1 VIDSARIRRE
11 LEALLAD
18 QTQAVRD
25 LAQTVADRASAAI
38 AAGQPPS
45 EVIARAVEGYDQALQ
60 DRISRDVTKA
70 VCMGAGIWPEV
81 ATTGFTD
88 QFAAQALVMSWD
100 ASQMPLSTRIHGTSV
115 AMRAELDSAI
125 RASIS
130 RRDGAWKQAR
140 RIYDGYGFGGIIH
153 QDQLPGLPKDL
164 DALVRASRATLTPE
178 GLADLQARAKALKK
192 YAAGLRTAPLRAAYT
207 QLLGNLEK
215 GLSRGLERAIKT
227 AAEEKA
233 RYHAER
239 ISRTETARAW
249 GQGFMD
255 QLDRD
260 EDATGLRWE
269 TSSAHKIFDICDF
282 HSRADLY
289 GMGPGVY
296 PLDRRPRFPAH
307 PHCLCVLSA
316 VYRGKPR
323 FDQVDKGG
331 KAALDGMTS
340 GQRARVLTI
349 KGAEGFD
356 RGGSWKGSLRHWEEP
371 GLSRPSQGA
380 RVVLDSAQLVRSGP
394 YQERPVSSLLARVR
408 GILEGADAKVA
419 SGKWTAEKARVE
431 SQRLL
436 EKTIRVQHP
445 ASISTKGAKLKA
457 SQVEGRDRLAS
468 ILSRKAVPDGIDVTV
483 EQIGKNSA
491 SNYSSF
497 RALAYR
503 KSLGGSAP
511 PGWVPGHIKM
521 RDGAPPEIM
530 AHELTHAADD
540 QNPKL
545 FDAIEKRRFP
555 VADSAYGGY
564 GNKVYAYG
572 GTEFLTQGV
581 TNLLSRGPEFFR
593 TEPTYFEVT
602 LKLLR
607 GED

>member
-1 VIDSARIRRE
+1 MIDSARIRRE

-18 QTQAVRD
+18 QTKAVRD

-81 ATTGFTD
+81 ATTGFVD

-164 DALVRASRATLTPE
+164 DALVQASRATLTPE

-192 YAAGLRTAPLRAAYT
+192 YAASLRTAPLRAAYT

-215 GLSRGLERAIKT
+215 GLARGLERAIKT

-282 HSRADLY
+282 HARADLY
-289 GMGPGVY
+289 GMGPGIY
-296 PLDRRPRFPAH
+296 PKERRPRFPAH

-316 VYRGKPR
+316 VYKGKPR

-331 KAALDGMTS
+331 KAALDGMTP

-356 RGGSWKGSLRHWEEP
+356 RGGSWKGSLRQWEEP
-371 GLSRPSQGA
+371 RPYQMSMGSRETLRQAQRALDPYADRIEAAALAQGWKIWSPGDPTPPPFEGRTDEGTAWARELQRLGEAQGTPIHHHLIQRIRVRKDRHDADLSDERILKVA
-380 RVVLDSAQLVRSGP
+380 RTGEPWVNAHGQLVRMLDGVYVP
-394 YQERPVSSLLARVR
+394 FDKETGWAINVMVR
-408 GILEGADAKVA
+408 RNSKEAET
-419 SGKWTAEKARVE
+419 WTP
-431 SQRLL
+431 L
-436 EKTIRVQHP
+436 P
-445 ASISTKGAKLKA
+445 
-457 SQVEGRDRLAS
+457 
-468 ILSRKAVPDGIDVTV
+468 
-483 EQIGKNSA
+483 
-491 SNYSSF
+491 
-497 RALAYR
+497 
-503 KSLGGSAP
+503 
-511 PGWVPGHIKM
+511 
-521 RDGAPPEIM
+521 
-530 AHELTHAADD
+530 
-540 QNPKL
+540 
-545 FDAIEKRRFP
+545 
-555 VADSAYGGY
+555 
-564 GNKVYAYG
+564 
-572 GTEFLTQGV
+572 
-581 TNLLSRGPEFFR
+581 
-593 TEPTYFEVT
+593 
-602 LKLLR
+602 
-607 GED
+607 